1 MMKSLQYFRD
11 LPYSKPDVSFRFY
24 ETTVLDKSTFPDFV
38 KEELLLDENSIVT
51 IEAVKGETPTHT
63 DVPPRQAHLI
73 YYISNNPMTV
83 TTTYG
88 TFVLNYG
95 DSMVIDSTSQHS
107 GSVGDM
113 QKGRFLLEGGI
124 SNGEEMK
131 ARFPKFSNAASDSL
145 PYY

>member
-1 MMKSLQYFRD
+1 MKSVQYFRD
-11 LPYSKPDVSFRFY
+11 LPYSKPDISFRFY
-24 ETTVLDKSTFPDFV
+24 ETTVLDKNTFPDYV

-95 DSMVIDSTSQHS
+95 DSMVIDSTSEHS

-113 QKGRFLLEGGI
+113 QKGRFFAIDYGKNYFQTQEIYEKITKKTGKKG
-124 SNGEEMK
+124 
-131 ARFPKFSNAASDSL
+131 
-145 PYY
+145 